1 MFDAFDRLVGIE
13 PVAVFEYPRA
23 GNGVVDTA
31 VFLMCLLEEMV
42 QVVVFRH
49 IALNEGDVRTGL
61 ASGVD
66 VSVDIAEDDECAVL
80 H

>member
-1 MFDAFDRLVGIE
+1 MINM
-13 PVAVFEYPRA
+13 AVFI
-23 GNGVVDTA
+23 
-31 VFLMCLLEEMV
+31 MCFLEELV

-49 IALNEGDVRTGL
+49 IALNEGDGRTGL

-66 VSVDIAEDDECAVL
+66 VSIDIAEDDECAVL